1 MSATAPRPRRYRPS
15 YRHKQTYELTGG
27 STRTSVELLQTDLSR
42 WTWTDFVALCDINK
56 AVWTSEHVCV
66 CYKHKERFPPSPCGA
81 TSKYVFSVPECDSD
95 SCFQHLHV
103 MVTNELNHSSEGTLE
118 VTKTVQGML
127 DMVAR
132 STTQF
137 VAFGTLEVPGGSETH
152 KKKLPFKASFLQ
164 QQIPQVMSHSDPKRR
179 KRTVVFWNLS
189 VTTAQCQATKVAS
202 INTADAAAAGATT
215 DDKGSRVEVKFCSC
229 DFDNS
234 NTKDEFESVS
244 DVRLQTCMNR
254 LYPWQEKA
262 EVKLRVQEPIT
273 KTRKRKG
280 QQVQEHTTT
289 TQEDPLP
296 SSPTPKNDKE
306 VRQSTLRKQMA
317 KKDSPQPSKSTGA
330 ALTVARPTKP
340 GVVVTKDNEDPRK
353 DEKSSSKP
361 KVPSMIQ
368 QKLAALTMVFLMALY
383 FLWLSRGD
391 ASGDHL
397 RGAANRES

>member
-27 STRTSVELLQTDLSR
+27 STRTSVELLQTDLSQ

-66 CYKHKERFPPSPCGA
+66 CYKHKQHFPPSPCGA
-81 TSKYVFSVPECDSD
+81 TSKYIFSVPECDS
-95 SCFQHLHV
+95 FQHLHV
-103 MVTNELNHSSEGTLE
+103 MVTSELNHSSEGNLE
-118 VTKTVQGML
+118 VTKTVKGML

-137 VAFGTLEVPGGSETH
+137 VAFGTLEVPSGSETH
-152 KKKLPFKASFLQ
+152 KKKLPFESSFLQ
-164 QQIPQVMSHSDPKRR
+164 QHIQQVMSHSDPKRR

-202 INTADAAAAGATT
+202 IGTGAATAGGTNT
-215 DDKGSRVEVKFCSC
+215 DDEGSQVEGKFCSC

-234 NTKDEFESVS
+234 GTKDEFESVS
-244 DVRLQTCMNR
+244 DVRLQTCMNC

-262 EVKLRVQEPIT
+262 EIKLRVQEPIT
-273 KTRKRKG
+273 KTSKRKG
-280 QQVQEHTTT
+280 RQVQEHATT

-296 SSPTPKNDKE
+296 SSPTPEKDKE
-306 VRQSTLRKQMA
+306 VRHSTLRKQI
-317 KKDSPQPSKSTGA
+317 KKRDAPQPSKSTGV
-330 ALTVARPTKP
+330 TSIVARPTEP
-340 GVVVTKDNEDPRK
+340 GVVVTKDNEEPRK
-353 DEKSSSKP
+353 DEKSSSKR

-368 QKLAALTMVFLMALY
+368 QKLAALTLVFLMALY
-383 FLWLSRGD
+383 FLWLSHGD

-397 RGAANRES
+397 RGAANHRV